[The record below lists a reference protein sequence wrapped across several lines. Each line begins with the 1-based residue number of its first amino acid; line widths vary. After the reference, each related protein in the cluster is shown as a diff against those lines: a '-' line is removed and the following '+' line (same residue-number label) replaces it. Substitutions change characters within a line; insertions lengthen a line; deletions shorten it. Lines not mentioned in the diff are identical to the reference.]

1 MKKLV
6 REYINE
12 KFTDES
18 DPIKDMGIGKRGQI
32 KKWFD
37 SIHISPDSYVVDDEC
52 NITVGGSLN
61 LERTAITE
69 LPDNLTVGGSLN
81 LERTAITELPDNL
94 TIRGFLD
101 LNGTAITEL
110 PDNLTVGESLYLRG
124 TAITELPKS
133 LKVKGTIYK
142 DF

>member
-1 MKKLV
+1 MKLV
-6 REYINE
+6 REHINE

-18 DPIKDMGIGKRGQI
+18 DPIQDMGIGTRVQI

-37 SIHISPDSYVVDDEC
+37 SVNVKPSEYTIDDNLHIIVGGYLDLHGTAITELPDNLTVGGYLNLYGTAITELPD
-52 NITVGGSLN
+52 NLTVGGSLY
-61 LERTAITE
+61 LQGSAITE

-81 LERTAITELPDNL
+81 L
-94 TIRGFLD
+94 
-101 LNGTAITEL
+101 
-110 PDNLTVGESLYLRG
+110 YG